1 MKTDLSK
8 LEKALLPITVV
19 VVIVILILIAL

>member
-8 LEKALLPITVV
+8 LEKALLPITIVV
-19 VVIVILILIAL
+19 VLFILILIAL